1 MTWGS
6 YGNKGGY
13 VGSMVLFTVEYG
25 DNMGIPVD
33 YPAKTWTFGAA
44 LLRTGGYTNQHQ
56 MISKC
61 LKNGNHRRLAQPAF
75 VLGALDQLV
84 KVQV

>member
-1 MTWGS
+1 
-6 YGNKGGY
+6 
-13 VGSMVLFTVEYG
+13 MVLFTVEYG

-44 LLRTGGYTNQHQ
+44 PLRTGGYTNQHE

-61 LKNGNHRRLAQPAF
+61 KKN
-75 VLGALDQLV
+75 
-84 KVQV
+84 